1 MKDYLVLP
9 SGKNKANISST
20 FQNQAKYFT
29 KNITSLNLLN
39 AEYGSFFYE

>member
-20 FQNQAKYFT
+20 LQNQAKYFT

-39 AEYGSFFYE
+39 AKNGNFFDE